1 MIFFRT
7 LPGDAKL
14 FTAVDKSWKDI
25 MRRVE
30 DRRNALKAATTTG
43 TLETLT
49 SCRQNLEKIQKSLE
63 VGPGFIDI
71 RQSLAGCQLTYAL
84 PTGVLH
90 IDSRPWNCLF
100 KA

>member
-63 VGPGFIDI
+63 VGSGFIDTSPKSCRVSAYI
-71 RQSLAGCQLTYAL
+71 CTAHWGLT
-84 PTGVLH
+84 
-90 IDSRPWNCLF
+90 S
-100 KA
+100 